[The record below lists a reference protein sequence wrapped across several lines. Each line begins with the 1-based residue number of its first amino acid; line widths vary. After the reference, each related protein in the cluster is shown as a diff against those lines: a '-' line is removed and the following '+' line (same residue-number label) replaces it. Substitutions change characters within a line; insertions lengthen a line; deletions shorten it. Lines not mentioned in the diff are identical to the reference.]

1 MKRAAIEER
10 VKRSDTTPIRK
21 EKPLMKMK
29 DDPRIDKVLS
39 KKVVGDQ
46 ITAMGIGETT
56 WVMFPLLKTSK
67 HCRLRS
73 SKTTSKI
80 SDLHPFLSR
89 ERNLTAKEGT
99 SKAETDH
106 APKKD
111 TKETL
116 DGKDDSKNLVKESRR
131 NAHTERRT
139 LITSK
144 RSDTLEEN
152 SPVKWNHTRILHLM
166 GEFPYECC
174 VVPEKQ
180 NLCSNYTSSAMHL
193 KSHMEPLYTRE
204 RFLRMRKLPR
214 AALVAVRLVA
224 YMAGQLSLMIDQ
236 ITCWSNEKVTAL
248 WIKSPRNG
256 CFVMGKISLNPS
268 NSCPA
273 PVPAAIS

>member
-1 MKRAAIEER
+1 
-10 VKRSDTTPIRK
+10 
-21 EKPLMKMK
+21 
-29 DDPRIDKVLS
+29 
-39 KKVVGDQ
+39 
-46 ITAMGIGETT
+46 MGIGETT
-56 WVMFPLLKTSK
+56 WVMFPLLKTST

-99 SKAETDH
+99 RKAETDH

-116 DGKDDSKNLVKESRR
+116 DGKDDSKNLLNESRR
-131 NAHTERRT
+131 NARTERLT

-166 GEFPYECC
+166 VAYGA
-174 VVPEKQ
+174 VVY
-180 NLCSNYTSSAMHL
+180 LRTVSADEEITTRLVISKCRVILTKRVTIPRL
-193 KSHMEPLYTRE
+193 KLI
-204 RFLRMRKLPR
+204 
-214 AALVAVRLVA
+214 AALVAVRLVT

-236 ITCWSNEKVTAL
+236 ITCWSNEKVTAS

-273 PVPAAIS
+273 PVPAATVQHKIIQRTF